1 MKGNVI
7 PLICLG
13 LILAVLDLAGG
24 STSNSPM
31 EQLDIRVRDVTGLTS
46 LRSVTGGVPLAEGA
60 APDGVNF
67 VLYDENGK
75 PVPCQSSV
83 LARWKDGSARWVLL
97 DFQAEPL
104 ANEMANF
111 KLSWG
116 KTAGPIDPGSP
127 VKIIRGEKPSIETGE
142 IVLSPV
148 ENALLRISN
157 RVDLKLLLTDSEGQA
172 CNGIVKSIE
181 VQTEGKIRSTLLLKG
196 AFHRPD
202 GQRVFGFQMRA
213 SVFAG
218 LSKVFLEPQIL
229 IDSQQGLMQ
238 NICDLKLEVV
248 PLGIIRST
256 TIGGRPGWSGK
267 PASPLRIFHVD
278 DENYRFEGIAAKG
291 SKAPGW
297 GQIDDGKGTIAIA
310 LRDFWQQWPKSIG
323 VDSRKLEI
331 GLFPKF
337 EKGTFDHMKPWYKY
351 QYLFEENYYR
361 LRTGQAPR
369 WQIWL
374 DFSGDGAS
382 LAKSAN
388 APLVPS
394 ANPAA
399 AIASGVW
406 GYTAPA
412 GSPGMAEYDNWAE
425 NLFDNG
431 YCHSIEAQRD
441 YGQMNWGDWF
451 GERRCNWG
459 NHEYDTAKHI
469 LIQFARTGDPKY
481 FYVGDTAARHTS
493 EVDVIQFVNEDLKQ
507 HIISYSGRNSSY
519 PIRSGMVHQ
528 HCVGHVSGFYSV
540 DRIRDLYVSL
550 RIGSGPKPYL
560 CLDPYNLG
568 HIYTQ
573 GMVYNYFL
581 TGDPWMKE
589 TVEKIGDNL
598 ADLVEQ
604 RKFNF
609 ATGSHVGRVNG
620 WTMLAIAGAYEL
632 DFDKRYRKAMKLLAD
647 DALSAQDPHCGGWL
661 WKLPAGHCDCETKH
675 VGEAG
680 FISSVR
686 VNGLSRYYQLS
697 PDQRIPDVIRRAV
710 TYINRDTWLE
720 QYSDWRYTSCPATNP
735 IGQTGVTIAA
745 LVNSIRI
752 NSEPEH
758 LRILR
763 KAWDEK
769 FERLLTAPT
778 SRPGLGK
785 TYSTIMY
792 GSPEAMNLFV
802 NGLEQPN

>member
-1 MKGNVI
+1 MKRI
-7 PLICLG
+7 AFIFICFG
-13 LILAVLDLAGG
+13 LIPAALAGG
-24 STSNSPM
+24 SKSKSFM
-31 EQLDIRVRDVTGLTS
+31 EQLDIHVRDVAGLKS
-46 LRSVTGGVPLAEGA
+46 LRPVTGGVPLPEGA
-60 APDGVNF
+60 APEGVNF
-67 VLYDENGK
+67 VLHDENDE
-75 PVPCQSSV
+75 PVPSQSSV
-83 LARWKDGSARWVLL
+83 LARWKDRSARWVLL
-97 DFQAEPL
+97 DFQAEPPVNGT
-104 ANEMANF
+104 ASF

-116 KTAGPIDPGSP
+116 KTAGTVDPGSP
-127 VKIIRGEKPSIETGE
+127 VKITGREKPSIETRN

-148 ENALLRISN
+148 KDALLRISD
-157 RVDLKLLLTDSEGQA
+157 RVDLKFSLTNSKGQI
-172 CNGIVKSIE
+172 CNGIVESIE
-181 VQTEGKIRSTLLLKG
+181 VQTSGKIRSTLLLKG
-196 AFHRPD
+196 AFRRPD
-202 GQRVFGFQMRA
+202 GRRVFGFQMRA

-218 LSKVFLEPQIL
+218 LSKVYLEPQIL
-229 IDSQQGLMQ
+229 IDSQEGLMQ
-238 NICDLKLEVV
+238 NICDLKLELV
-248 PLGIIRST
+248 PLGTIRSAA
-256 TIGGRPGWSGK
+256 IGGGSGWSGK
-267 PASPLRIFHVD
+267 PASPLRLFQVD
-278 DENYRFEGIAAKG
+278 DENYRFEGAEAKG

-297 GQIDDGKGTIAIA
+297 GQIEDEKGTIAIA

-323 VDSRKLEI
+323 IDSKKMVI
-331 GLFPKF
+331 GLFPEF
-337 EKGTFDHMKPWYKY
+337 EKGSFDHMKPWYKY

-394 ANPAA
+394 AEPAQA
-399 AIASGVW
+399 FASGVW

-431 YCHSIEAQRD
+431 YCHSIKVQRD

-451 GERRCNWG
+451 GERGCNWG

-469 LIQFARTGDPKY
+469 LLQFARTGDPKY
-481 FYVGDTAARHTS
+481 FYVGDIAARHTS
-493 EVDVIQFVNEDLKQ
+493 EVDVIQFVNDDLKK
-507 HIISYSGRNSSY
+507 HFVTVAGRRSEY
-519 PIRSGMVHQ
+519 PIRPGMVHQ

-540 DRIRDLYVSL
+540 DRIRELYVSL
-550 RIGSGPKPYL
+550 RIGSGPRPYI
-560 CLDPYNLG
+560 CIDPYNLG
-568 HIYTQ
+568 HIWTQ

-598 ADLVEQ
+598 ASLVEQ

-609 ATGSHVGRVNG
+609 ATGTHVGRVNG

-632 DFDKRYRKAMKLLAD
+632 DFDERYRKALKLLAD

-661 WKLPAGHCDCETKH
+661 WKLTAGHCDCQTKH

-697 PDQRIPDVIRRAV
+697 TDQRIPEVIKRAV
-710 TYINRDTWLE
+710 THINRDTWLE

-745 LVNSIRI
+745 LVNSVRI
-752 NSEPEH
+752 NREPEH

-763 KAWDEK
+763 KAWDAK
-769 FERLLTAPT
+769 FERLLKAPT

-792 GSPEAMNLFV
+792 GSAEAMNLFV
-802 NGLEQPN
+802 NGLEKAD